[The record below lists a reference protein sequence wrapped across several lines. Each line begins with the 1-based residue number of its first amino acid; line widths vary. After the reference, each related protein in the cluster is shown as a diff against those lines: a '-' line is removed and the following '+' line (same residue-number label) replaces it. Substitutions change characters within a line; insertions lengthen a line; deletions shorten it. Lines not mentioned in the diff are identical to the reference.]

1 MKKRN
6 AFTLAE
12 VLITLGIIGIV
23 SAMTLPTIIA
33 NGKKQETVS
42 RLKKFNSMMLQAIL
56 LSQNDNGPS
65 EYWQKESMPTNDD
78 GSYDEIK
85 GSMQAEEFFNK
96 YFASYI
102 KYIRLDNSN
111 ECSTALRLVFNDGST
126 ACLKNGGL
134 FDIYYDING
143 AKKPNKGGYDR
154 FYYSFT
160 ISKSSSFYQITRRY
174 FAPYINEMTLE
185 MWSDRDKL
193 KELCALGRESGACA
207 RLIEIDGWQ
216 IKDDDPF
223 HF

>member
-102 KYIRLDNSN
+102 KYIRLDSSD
-111 ECSTALRLVFNDGST
+111 ECNPKLRLVFNDGST
-126 ACLKNGGL
+126 ACLKNGAY
-134 FDIYYDING
+134 FDLRYDVNG

-154 FYYSFT
+154 FYFSFH

-174 FAPYINEMTLE
+174 FAPYINGMTQE

-193 KELCALGRESGACA
+193 KELCLTGESGACA
-207 RLIEIDGWQ
+207 RLIEVDGWQ
-216 IKDDDPF
+216 IKDDYPF